1 MNKKTWTKSIVVH
14 RKKCEMILSFSKNIR
29 YAGVFNEYG
38 RTISG
43 KIRPGVKPLFSS
55 NAVREEFFAIAS
67 IMKLRRKSAREL
79 GNVEFIQITHKKI
92 NILLFY
98 KNYMTYYITINS
110 KRKPTA
116 MLINKIKKI
125 IIQG

>member
-1 MNKKTWTKSIVVH
+1 MNEKAWTKSIVVH

-110 KRKPTA
+110 KRKPTT

-125 IIQG
+125 ITQG

>member
-1 MNKKTWTKSIVVH
+1 MNEKAWTKSIVVH

-98 KNYMTYYITINS
+98 KNYMTYYITIS
-110 KRKPTA
+110 VKTKPTA
-116 MLINKIKKI
+116 MLINKIKKLI
-125 IIQG
+125 TQG

>member
-1 MNKKTWTKSIVVH
+1 MNEKAWTKSIVVH

-67 IMKLRRKSAREL
+67 IMKLRRKSARDL
-79 GNVEFIQITHKKI
+79 GKVEFIQITHKKI

-116 MLINKIKKI
+116 KLINKIKKI

>member
-1 MNKKTWTKSIVVH
+1 MNEKAWTKSIVVH

>member
-1 MNKKTWTKSIVVH
+1 MNEKAWTKSIVVH

-55 NAVREEFFAIAS
+55 NSVREEFFAIAS

-125 IIQG
+125 ITQG

>member
-1 MNKKTWTKSIVVH
+1 MNEKAWTKSIVVH

-67 IMKLRRKSAREL
+67 IMKLRRKSAIEL

-98 KNYMTYYITINS
+98 KNYLTYYVTINS
-110 KRKPTA
+110 KTKPTV
-116 MLINKIKKI
+116 MLINKIKKLI
-125 IIQG
+125 TQG

>member
-1 MNKKTWTKSIVVH
+1 MNEKAWTKSIVVH

-29 YAGVFNEYG
+29 YAGVFNEHG

>member
-1 MNKKTWTKSIVVH
+1 MNEKAWTKSIVVH

-98 KNYMTYYITINS
+98 KNCMTYYITINS

-125 IIQG
+125 ITQG

>member
-1 MNKKTWTKSIVVH
+1 MNEKAWTKSIVVH

-55 NAVREEFFAIAS
+55 NSVREEFFAIAS
-67 IMKLRRKSAREL
+67 IMKLRRKSSKEL

-110 KRKPTA
+110 KRKPTT

-125 IIQG
+125 ITQG

>member
-1 MNKKTWTKSIVVH
+1 MNEKAWTKSIVVH

-67 IMKLRRKSAREL
+67 IMKLRRKSSKEL

>member
-1 MNKKTWTKSIVVH
+1 MNEKAWTKSIVVH

-116 MLINKIKKI
+116 MLIKKIKKI
-125 IIQG
+125 ITQG